1 MPNKYIEIQKYPYC
15 GRIDETEDYL
25 SEKICCYNIKI
36 RKKIIKIPKQLIVY
50 GDFVLC
56 LTNGIVPSQGIGLPI
71 LPNTPAIMK
80 VSHSNV
86 GLSKKLIIAQ
96 VIVK

>member
-36 RKKIIKIPKQLIVY
+36 RKKIIKIPK
-50 GDFVLC
+50 
-56 LTNGIVPSQGIGLPI
+56 
-71 LPNTPAIMK
+71 
-80 VSHSNV
+80 
-86 GLSKKLIIAQ
+86 
-96 VIVK
+96 